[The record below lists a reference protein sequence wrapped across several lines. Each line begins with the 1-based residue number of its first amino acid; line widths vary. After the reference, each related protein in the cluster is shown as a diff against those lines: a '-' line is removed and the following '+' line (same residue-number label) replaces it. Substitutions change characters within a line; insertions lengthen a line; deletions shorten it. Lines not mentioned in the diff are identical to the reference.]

1 MCTDRDCL
9 DSRHQGHQNEP
20 KAHGERI
27 ECRTRLDPECWTKQ
41 IEDEASTVHV
51 RTHANVV
58 TANLNSACG
67 YDSWLLSS
75 MHVDMIHGCE
85 AACER
90 DFRFH

>member
-9 DSRHQGHQNEP
+9 DSRHQEHLNEP
-20 KAHGERI
+20 KTNGERI
-27 ECRTRLDPECWTKQ
+27 ECRTRLDPECWIKQ

-58 TANLNSACG
+58 AAKLNSACG

-85 AACER
+85 APCGH
-90 DFRFH
+90 DFRSH